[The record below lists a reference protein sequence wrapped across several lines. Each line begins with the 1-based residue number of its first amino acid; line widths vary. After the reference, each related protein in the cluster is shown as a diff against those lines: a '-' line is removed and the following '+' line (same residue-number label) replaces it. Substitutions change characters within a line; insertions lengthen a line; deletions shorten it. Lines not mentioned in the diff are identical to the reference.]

1 MQAVRVIAIP
11 ETEWEQ
17 LVKDQKEILELLRVL
32 KNNTHANQSVV
43 AYITA
48 MEFMQAV
55 HIGRT
60 KFDQLVAQNRVKII
74 KKDRKIYV
82 PIGEVER
89 YFQL

>member
-1 MQAVRVIAIP
+1 METVKVIAVP
-11 ETEWEQ
+11 ETEWQ
-17 LVKDQKEILELLRVL
+17 QMLNGQKEILELLHML
-32 KNNTHANQSVV
+32 KNKSMANAPTV

-55 HIGRT
+55 QIGRT
-60 KFDQLVAQNRVKII
+60 KFDQLVAQNRVQTI

-89 YFQL
+89 YFKV